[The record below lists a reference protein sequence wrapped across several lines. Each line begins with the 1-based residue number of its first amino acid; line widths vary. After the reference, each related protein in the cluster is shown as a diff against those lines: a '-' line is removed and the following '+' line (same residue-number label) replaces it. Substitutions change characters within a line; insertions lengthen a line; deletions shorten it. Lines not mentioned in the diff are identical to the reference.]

1 MIIIIFLEYKKFS
14 TKKNCQR
21 LKFKSFFQL
30 FKKKIN
36 KKNKNNNNNNNYFIN
51 LLKKAFQLNLQSQI
65 SKT

>member
-14 TKKNCQR
+14 IKKKNCQR

-30 FKKKIN
+30 FKKNKI
-36 KKNKNNNNNNNYFIN
+36 KNNNNNNNNYFIN